1 MKQREKDILNYLITH
16 RHLISKKEL
25 ADQHQ
30 VSVSTIRDEINNL
43 NEFLKIYDV
52 EITSIRGSGVRIE
65 GSDENIQEVLD
76 KINTDKSHL
85 DRCYY
90 IAYYLLTHK
99 GSYVKISELAEQFYL
114 SQSAIRNDLDRLNKL
129 LKNEKV
135 VLEFN
140 KGKGVQLVGEEKE
153 LRNFLSKILAIQADI
168 LDPYGFK
175 SSYKTIQERIIS
187 ICQLD
192 IEPIHRYLRNTL
204 KRIGLSLSD
213 NSFNTLLLHIAISII
228 RIRQGNLLNNDDQLA
243 ISFEAIYQEIIQLC
257 NKLEKTY
264 GTHFSKSERHLIYQY
279 LISSND
285 VLSGQEIYGD
295 NDIRNTCQLLAREI
309 VQIVEDTRNIHLD
322 DESIVDNLVVH
333 LLPLTNRMANSV
345 TLKNPLLNQIKQEY
359 PDAYGISW
367 MCNSLFKKYFGVM
380 LQEDE
385 LAYLAIHIEAMIEQ
399 EKTLIR
405 TIIVCSQGVGISQ
418 LLASK
423 IQKAFNEIK
432 IIDVIAENCID
443 KYKPDKIDLCIST
456 FPVET
461 TINRIIVNPLL
472 YQQDYKK
479 IQAFIDRYSSDKIKL
494 FRKIHLETILHCELT
509 KADDV
514 ICSVSQV
521 LSSKG
526 YVKPKY
532 GDDVAER
539 EKKCSTAIGSKI
551 AIPHGYLE
559 SVQRSAI
566 CVVTLNE
573 CILWGEDEVDL
584 LIFLAVTREE
594 VKTVNLKLR
603 QLYQLLYRQEIH
615 DRILQ
620 ANSKEE
626 IEDILDI

>member
-30 VSVSTIRDEINNL
+30 VSISTIRDEIKNL

-559 SVQRSAI
+559 SVYRSAI

>member
-30 VSVSTIRDEINNL
+30 VSVSTIRDEIKNL

-309 VQIVEDTRNIHLD
+309 VQIVEDMRNIHLD

>member
-30 VSVSTIRDEINNL
+30 VSVSTIRDEIKNL

-295 NDIRNTCQLLAREI
+295 NDICNTCQLLAREI